1 MNGGRTEMKK
11 QQQPVRSAAVYDGR
25 EQIGSVV
32 LARDG
37 RYEARDSRGRLVG
50 HYENLKAAA
59 AALPMLQ

>member
-32 LARDG
+32 LARATRLG
-37 RYEARDSRGRLVG
+37 ILVG
-50 HYENLKAAA
+50 ASSVTTRT
-59 AALPMLQ
+59 